1 MTFMAKSKQL
11 KEIGRMSLG
20 PGIFN
25 INEPVIFGT
34 PIVMNPILVVP
45 FIVAP
50 IVSTTLLYW
59 GTKLGIIG
67 ITTGVNVPWT
77 LPGPIYAYLITGGS
91 ISATIGVLVTLI
103 VPAIIYYP
111 FFKIYDEQKY
121 KEETQ
126 GE

>member
-1 MTFMAKSKQL
+1 MPVRL
-11 KEIGRMSLG
+11 KEIGRMLLG
-20 PGIFN
+20 SGIFN

-34 PIVMNPILVVP
+34 PIVMNPILVIP
-45 FIVAP
+45 FIISPV
-50 IVSTTLLYW
+50 ISTALLYL

-77 LPGPIYAYLITGGS
+77 LPGPIYAYLITSGS
-91 ISATIGVLVTLI
+91 ISATLGVLITLI

-121 KEETQ
+121 LEETQ

>member
-1 MTFMAKSKQL
+1 MPVRL
-11 KEIGRMSLG
+11 KEIGRMLLG
-20 PGIFN
+20 SGIFN
-25 INEPVIFGT
+25 INEPVNFGT
-34 PIVMNPILVVP
+34 PIVMNPILVIP
-45 FIVAP
+45 FIISPV
-50 IVSTTLLYW
+50 ISTALLYL

-77 LPGPIYAYLITGGS
+77 LPGPIYAYLITSGS
-91 ISATIGVLVTLI
+91 ISATLGVLITLI

-121 KEETQ
+121 LEETQ